1 MICVSHVKKQFI
13 RSKENEEKKRFQPK
27 RIKERFYA
35 VNDLTLQAHKGEI
48 VGILGPNGA
57 GKTTLLR
64 MMAGILTP
72 DEGEITV
79 GGYAM
84 STHANEAK
92 RQIGFLSGNTKLY
105 QRLTPR
111 ELLKVFGDIY
121 GLSKEEI
128 EKRSEVIFDLLDMHA
143 FKDNRIE
150 NLSTGQMQRTSI
162 SRCLIHTPQVYI
174 FDEPTLGLDVISASA
189 ILEFMKQEKA
199 NGKTVIYSTHYMEE
213 AEAICDRIYMLHQGE
228 LLASGSVEMLEKKT
242 QTNHLRDTFFKL
254 IEARGKDHEH

>member
-1 MICVSHVKKQFI
+1 M
-13 RSKENEEKKRFQPK
+13 
-27 RIKERFYA
+27 
-35 VNDLTLQAHKGEI
+35 
-48 VGILGPNGA
+48 
-57 GKTTLLR
+57 LR

-84 STHANEAK
+84 STHANEVK